1 MLTTLILSGSRNY
14 INFIQYLFSVNSDN
28 DTYLSAD
35 DLRVNLWNLEITD
48 RSFSKAPAITFC
60 QLLFQDIIDIKP
72 ANMEDLA
79 EVITASEFHPTDCST
94 LVYSSSKGTI
104 RLCDMRDRA
113 LCDKHAK
120 RKPLI
125 SLYSLQKL
133 LEFDE
138 PEEPNQRS
146 FFSEIIGTISDVKF
160 SHDGRYLL
168 SRDYLTVKV
177 WDLAMENKPVMSFP
191 VLSIGF

>member
-1 MLTTLILSGSRNY
+1 
-14 INFIQYLFSVNSDN
+14 
-28 DTYLSAD
+28 
-35 DLRVNLWNLEITD
+35 
-48 RSFSKAPAITFC
+48 
-60 QLLFQDIIDIKP
+60 
-72 ANMEDLA
+72 MEDLA

-120 RKPLI
+120 RKLT
-125 SLYSLQKL
+125 LTTL
-133 LEFDE
+133 LFKKIEFDE

-191 VLSIGF
+191 VQALGVLALFKV